1 MKIRMKHLVRRL
13 YLSRD
18 KIWHVY
24 RSTEI
29 QNKAKDKSVVN
40 FSHLKPE
47 DLDYEYVYK
56 FLDEWIQKKYN
67 DKLGFTIDK
76 VDGFEY
82 ICKVKRYVSLKKV
95 LARIFKDYKEIF
107 LGRLQKALG
116 SVAVPGWG
124 VRGKVEV
131 KKGAMY

>member
-13 YLSRD
+13 YLRRD

-29 QNKAKDKSVVN
+29 QNKAKDKNIAN
-40 FSHLKPE
+40 FPHLKPE

-67 DKLGFTIDK
+67 DKLGFTIEK
-76 VDGFEY
+76 VDGLEY
-82 ICKVKRYVSLKKV
+82 ICKAKRYASLKKI
-95 LARIFKDYKEIF
+95 LAKIFKDYKDIF
-107 LGRLQKALG
+107 LGRLQKAAG
-116 SVAVPGWG
+116 GASVPGSG
-124 VRGKVEV
+124 GKRQ
-131 KKGAMY
+131 GGS